1 MAGDDARSNE
11 HDPCE
16 SVEAELDQESYEHF
30 ANRAERA
37 GRTLEEQIVYELQ
50 VNRGLRPPDPGDDE
64 AGDRRRLF
72 QRMFTQRPLKG
83 LS

>member
-1 MAGDDARSNE
+1 MAGDDARSRE
-11 HDPCE
+11 HDQGE

-30 ANRAERA
+30 ADRAERA
-37 GRTLEEQIVYELQ
+37 GRTLEAQIIYELQ
-50 VNRGLRPPDPGDDE
+50 VNRGLHLPDPGDDE

-83 LS
+83 